1 MEHNYPDIILYAIPF
16 FVILMAIEFY
26 INYKERKELFDLKDS
41 ISSITMGIGSIFV
54 DLFTKV
60 IYLTFFIFLYEFRVF
75 DLGTTWWVWLILIF
89 LEDFFFYWKH
99 RFSHQVRF
107 LWASHSVHHSS
118 QRYNLSTA
126 LRQEWIGRYFAILF
140 YIALPLLGFHP
151 LMILLVRS
159 ASLIYQYWIHTE
171 TINKFPN
178 WFEFF
183 MNTPSHHRVHHATND
198 IYLDKNHAGVFIIW
212 DRMFGTF
219 QEELKTEKPIYG
231 LTENINSYKIFDI
244 ASFEWLRLWKDF
256 SQKNIS
262 LKARFLYLLMP
273 PGWKHDGTGI
283 TTKTLQ
289 QNLKKN

>member
-1 MEHNYPDIILYAIPF
+1 
-16 FVILMAIEFY
+16 
-26 INYKERKELFDLKDS
+26 
-41 ISSITMGIGSIFV
+41 
-54 DLFTKV
+54 
-60 IYLTFFIFLYEFRVF
+60 
-75 DLGTTWWVWLILIF
+75 
-89 LEDFFFYWKH
+89 
-99 RFSHQVRF
+99 
-107 LWASHSVHHSS
+107 
-118 QRYNLSTA
+118 
-126 LRQEWIGRYFAILF
+126 
-140 YIALPLLGFHP
+140 
-151 LMILLVRS
+151 
-159 ASLIYQYWIHTE
+159 
-171 TINKFPN
+171 
-178 WFEFF
+178 